1 MIHSQKMRIGF
12 DARWYN
18 DSGVGTYVAELL
30 RALVSL
36 QSESDFELVAYEDPR
51 NPVPTLEGSSAMRI
65 PVAAGK
71 YSPFGQTALKRR
83 ARLDRLDLFHSPFYP
98 IPVRISCP
106 VVVTIHDLIPFL
118 FRTSNPLKELIVK
131 SGYRVAARSSH
142 IITVSQHTAND
153 VRQILRVPPKKI
165 TVIHNAVSDLHFHPL
180 RNPAEPVYLA
190 ERFRIRSPY
199 VAVGSAHNWQTKNLV
214 SALRALVLAQQSGSK
229 FQTVVYGPPDGFH
242 AAGGRDAWRELDLVC
257 TGHLSASDLGRLF
270 RHAEL
275 ALTPS
280 LYEGFGLAILEAM
293 SCGCAVITSN
303 AGSLPEVAGQGAQKF
318 DPLDLNGMANAATRL
333 LSNPAELSMWQAR
346 ALKRAADFSWNKA
359 AQQTLSVY
367 DRALRQGT
375 GHRLQVTGKS

>member
-1 MIHSQKMRIGF
+1 MRVGF

-30 RALVSL
+30 RALVPL
-36 QSESDFELVAYEDPR
+36 QSESDFGLVVYEDPR
-51 NPVPTLEGSSAMRI
+51 NPVPTLEGSSAKRI

-83 ARLDRLDLFHSPFYP
+83 ARQDYLDLFHSPFYP
-98 IPVRISCP
+98 IPLGISCP

-118 FRTSNPLKELIVK
+118 FRTSNPLKQFMVK
-131 SGYRVAARSSH
+131 SGYRVAATRSSH

-153 VRQILRVPPKKI
+153 VRQILNVSPEKI

-180 RNPAEPVYLA
+180 RNPAEPVCLA
-190 ERFRIRSPY
+190 ERFHIRSPY

-214 SALRALVLAQQSGSK
+214 SALRTLVLAQQQSGFK
-229 FQTVVYGPPDGFH
+229 FQTVVYGPPDGFQ

-257 TGHLSASDLGRLF
+257 TGHLSATDLGRLF

-275 ALTPS
+275 ALIPS

-293 SCGCAVITSN
+293 SCGCAAITSN

-318 DPLDLNGMANAATRL
+318 DPFDLDGMAKAAARL
-333 LSNPAELSMWQAR
+333 LSNPAELSMWRAR
-346 ALKRAADFSWNKA
+346 ALKRVADFSWSKA
-359 AQQTLSVY
+359 AHETLSVY
-367 DRALRQGT
+367 DRALRFNLPQAKREAPT
-375 GHRLQVTGKS
+375 F